1 MVCVA
6 GAKGLE
12 SVHVSGDVTLEPSSK
27 SIKPLVENTFD
38 SFALKLTMT
47 SGVEANSRA

>member
-12 SVHVSGDVTLEPSSK
+12 SVRVSRDVALKPSSK
-27 SIKPLVENTFD
+27 SIKSLVENTFD
-38 SFALKLTMT
+38 SFALELTMT